1 MAQAYGPW
9 KPAARRVARASPSRQ
24 GLGAEGGRQQG
35 VEGVAGEH
43 PARPGGEDGRVGPAN
58 SRMRW
63 RQAPQGVT
71 GTAPSAQTRIAAIRL
86 PPAAIMAAMAPA
98 SAQVPTG

>member
-1 MAQAYGPW
+1 MWRASTPPG
-9 KPAARRVARASPSRQ
+9 PAAKT
-24 GLGAEGGRQQG
+24 G
-35 VEGVAGEH
+35 VS
-43 PARPGGEDGRVGPAN
+43 GPAN